1 MIKLKNLWK
10 VALATM
16 AMSAMLVACDDA
28 SNTEEEVTPGTYT
41 AGTGVYELRAPKSKI
56 GSTFNTWGGFGVL
69 LLKEDQLSA
78 KVDPQAVG
86 TFAVPTAQLTCGS
99 NLKFPKYATATGNAK
114 VTSGEKVLNGAWA
127 TLTEKDFTFYV
138 DMSKILVDGT
148 AEEVKAFGD
157 GNELMGNA
165 WLKTGRNLDLTGY
178 KPYIIALFDGTSDI
192 VDGETTCAKYAGE
205 CSWSTGIWEMKPSTA
220 TKPASFGDFLNEA
233 DVSAIDLTTTK
244 QAGATFQLK
253 DASYAK
259 ANNVPMTFKD
269 GIATAEF
276 TVAEG
281 EKDGWNRGFFAVW
294 FQYWA
299 GDDST
304 LAKVGK
310 QYYAKGTK
318 DANGDVFTTLG
329 KALEL
334 TDDGSNGGNL
344 AVTDLNEAGTYVITV
359 DATGDVPTIKVEKK

>member
-10 VALATM
+10 VALSTVAM
-16 AMSAMLVACDDA
+16 ASMLVACDT
-28 SNTEEEVTPGTYT
+28 SSTEEEVTPGTYT
-41 AGTGVYELRAPKSKI
+41 AGTGVYELKAPKSKI

-99 NLKFPKYATATGNAK
+99 NLKFPKYATAKGNAK

-127 TLTEKDFTFYV
+127 TLTENDFTFYV
-138 DMSKILVDGT
+138 DMSQIVVDGT

-192 VDGETTCAKYAGE
+192 VDTDNNGNVTATYAKYAGE

-220 TKPASFGDFLNEA
+220 TKPTSFGSFLNEGE
-233 DVSAIDLTTTK
+233 VSAIDLTTTK
-244 QAGATFQLK
+244 QAGAKFRIEGAAFADANGK
-253 DASYAK
+253 D
-259 ANNVPMTFKD
+259 MTFTN
-269 GIATAEF
+269 GVATLEF
-276 TVAEG
+276 SVTEG
-281 EKDGWNRGFFAVW
+281 EANTWNMAHFACW
-294 FQYWA
+294 FKFYA
-299 GDDST
+299 GDDTT
-304 LAKVGK
+304 LAQTSK
-310 QYYAKGTK
+310 QYYAGKTK
-318 DANGDVFTTLG
+318 LG
-329 KALEL
+329 KAINI
-334 TDDGSNGGNL
+334 TDDSAGGNL
-344 AVTDLNEAGTYVITV
+344 EVEDLTSAGAGTYEITV
-359 DATGDVPTIKVEKK
+359 DATGDIPTIKVEKKA

>member
-41 AGTGVYELRAPKSKI
+41 AGTGVYELKAPKDKI

-138 DMSKILVDGT
+138 DMSQIVVDGT

-192 VDGETTCAKYAGE
+192 VDTDKNGNVTATYAEYAGE
-205 CSWSTGIWEMKPSTA
+205 CSWSTGIWEMKPSKA
-220 TKPASFGDFLNEA
+220 TKPASFGTFLNEGE
-233 DVSAIDLTTTK
+233 VSAIDLTTTK
-244 QAGATFQLK
+244 QAGAKFRIEGAAFASANAK
-253 DASYAK
+253 D
-259 ANNVPMTFKD
+259 MTFEN
-269 GIATAEF
+269 GVATLEF
-276 TVAEG
+276 SVTEG
-281 EKDGWNRGFFAVW
+281 EANTWNMAHFACW
-294 FQYWA
+294 FKFYA
-299 GDDST
+299 GDDT
-304 LAKVGK
+304 ALAQTSK
-310 QYYAKGTK
+310 QYYAGKTK
-318 DANGDVFTTLG
+318 LG
-329 KALEL
+329 KAINI
-334 TDDGSNGGNL
+334 TDDSAGGNL
-344 AVTDLNEAGTYVITV
+344 EVEDLTSAGAGTYVITV
-359 DATGDVPTIKVEKK
+359 DATGDIPTIKVDKKA